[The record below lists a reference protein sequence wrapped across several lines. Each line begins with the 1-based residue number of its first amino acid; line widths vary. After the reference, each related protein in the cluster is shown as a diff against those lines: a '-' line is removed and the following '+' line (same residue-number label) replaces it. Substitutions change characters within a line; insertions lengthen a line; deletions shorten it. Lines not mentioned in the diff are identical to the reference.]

1 MPFGTGFRN
10 LDVRP
15 VRGLL
20 ALMWLCLGSLLLAQ
34 ESLPAPQPLLSG
46 PPVSS
51 VPFDAPKPEAGERPL
66 PINLPTALQLAH
78 VQAVDIAA
86 ASERIRVAAASLEQ
100 ARVLWL
106 PSITWGADYYWHN
119 GVIQDPSSGEVLD
132 NSHHNVTLGVGS
144 GIGPAAIISLNDAIF
159 APLAARQQ
167 MQARQADLAAAAND
181 TLVMVT
187 NAYFTVEQARGE
199 LAGAQLATRL
209 TQDLVGRTKKLS
221 PDVVP
226 ELEVIRAETE
236 LVRRQQ
242 AERFAWER
250 WKVASAELVRLLRL
264 DAAALVEPVEPPHL
278 HVELIDLGRG
288 LDELIAFALTH
299 RPELAS
305 QRAQVEATLALLKQE
320 RLRPLIPSI
329 LLRGLTTTGNGDFM
343 TGVTFP
349 TPHGSGAGARGDV
362 DVQLVWQLRNL
373 GAGDKG
379 MVHQRQAEN
388 RLALV
393 ELLRV
398 QDRVAA
404 EVAQSYAQAQEAS
417 QRVSLAE
424 RGAKLAR
431 DSAQKNL
438 EGLRQ
443 VKPAAGGALQLVVR
457 PQEAVAA
464 LQALAQAY
472 FDYYG
477 AIADV
482 NRAQFRLY
490 RAMGQS
496 VEGLASN
503 SADCVPPAS
512 PPAPPSRTHDQ

>member
-1 MPFGTGFRN
+1 MPFARILCHRKAVT
-10 LDVRP
+10 
-15 VRGLL
+15 GLL
-20 ALMWLCLGSLLLAQ
+20 ALGCACLSHALLAQ
-34 ESLPAPQPLLSG
+34 DPLPCPPLLLTGPATAPVEFHAPAPE
-46 PPVSS
+46 
-51 VPFDAPKPEAGERPL
+51 KGERPL
-66 PINLPTALQLAH
+66 PINLPTALKLAN

-86 ASERIRVAAASLEQ
+86 ASERLQIAAASLDQ

-106 PSITWGADYYWHN
+106 PTVSWGADYYWHN

-132 NSHHNVTLGVGS
+132 NSHHNVTLGAGS
-144 GIGPAAIISLNDAIF
+144 GVGPAALISLDDAIF

-181 TLVMVT
+181 TLVAVT

-199 LAGAQLATRL
+199 LAGAQLATRF

-226 ELEVIRAETE
+226 ELEVLRAETE

-250 WKVASAELVRLLRL
+250 WRVASAELLRVLRL

-278 HVELIDLGRG
+278 HVELIELGRD

-305 QRAQVEATLALLKQE
+305 QKAQVQATLALLKQE
-320 RLRPLIPSI
+320 KLRPLIPSI
-329 LLRGLTTTGNGDFM
+329 LMRGLTTTGNGDFM

-349 TPHGSGAGARGDV
+349 TPHGGGAGARGDV
-362 DVQLVWQLRNL
+362 DLQLVWQLRNL

-424 RGAKLAR
+424 KGARLAL
-431 DSAQKNL
+431 DSAHKNL

-443 VKPAAGGALQLVVR
+443 VKPTAGGPLQLIVR

-472 FDYYG
+472 ADYYG

-490 RAMGQS
+490 RALGQPAD
-496 VEGLASN
+496 GLADGHTGCIPS
-503 SADCVPPAS
+503 PAVDS
-512 PPAPPSRTHDQ
+512 P